1 MSTKDP
7 PATYDDRER
16 KEDHEVNQLA
26 ANPAPGGFTKPVPE
40 EEREL
45 TRLAGRGDLEAFG
58 QLVDRYAEQAR
69 RVARA
74 VLNDQHDGDDAAQD
88 AFLSALRNLHRYDPS
103 RPFGPWLMRIV
114 SNAAVDRLRRK
125 KVRAAE
131 PISPRTASADASP
144 AVDTDRRAFLEAV
157 EAALARLPE
166 RQRRAVVLFDV
177 EGYSHAEI
185 ASIMSVPQGTVR
197 SDVFHGRRA
206 LRRSLGAWKDWKE
219 ERR

>member
-1 MSTKDP
+1 M
-7 PATYDDRER
+7 
-16 KEDHEVNQLA
+16 
-26 ANPAPGGFTKPVPE
+26 NPAAAKPAGSGDEVRFPQ

-45 TRLAGRGDLEAFG
+45 ARLAGEGDLDAFG

-74 VLNDQHDGDDAAQD
+74 VLNDSHDGDDAAQD
-88 AFLSALRNLHRYDPS
+88 AFLSALRNLHRYDPT

-131 PISPRTASADASP
+131 PISPRTASSQAGP
-144 AVDTDRRAFLEAV
+144 AVDTDRRAFLAALEAG
-157 EAALARLPE
+157 LARLPE

-185 ASIMSVPQGTVR
+185 ASIMQVPQGTVR

-219 ERR
+219 DRR